1 MGEFKR
7 KERGGY
13 AKGTKQNFSLR
24 PLRYTLRP
32 LRLEPKPL
40 RRPGC
45 TENEETDLNV
55 MVTTDQLYHK
65 FQECTGVSTDTRR
78 ITPDCLFVALKGDN
92 FNGNQFAE
100 QALASG
106 ARYALVDDP
115 DVAARD
121 ADRCLLV
128 SDGLMALQDLARHH
142 RQTFNFPVI
151 GLTGSN
157 GKTTTKELIA
167 AVLSKNYRTYATV
180 GNLNNHIGVPL
191 TVLAFNDQYEMAVV
205 EMGANH
211 QKEIELLC
219 SIAQPT
225 HGLITNVGKAHLEGF
240 GGIEGVRK
248 GKGELYDYLAQHG
261 RTVFINSRDKT
272 LMAMFRERLKNLRS
286 ETVFAEVIFYPA
298 VEAAADEPAS
308 AELIS
313 KPIVLLQESPVV
325 IYRDSTGQEIM
336 THLPGRYNFENMMA
350 ALAIGDYFGVSPKDA
365 NRAVADYN
373 PTNNRSQ
380 VITKGTNTVL
390 LDAYNANPSSMAAAI
405 RQFAATPAKHKA
417 VILGD
422 MYELG
427 NESEAE
433 HAALGKLIAES
444 KFDLVILAGK
454 DMHYALSYLPKA
466 YYFPDKFSLHNW
478 IMDNPMT
485 DTHFLIKGSRGMS
498 LESVVPFM

>member
-1 MGEFKR
+1 M
-7 KERGGY
+7 
-13 AKGTKQNFSLR
+13 SMDMLS
-24 PLRYTLRP
+24 
-32 LRLEPKPL
+32 
-40 RRPGC
+40 
-45 TENEETDLNV
+45 
-55 MVTTDQLYHK
+55 TDQLYHK
-65 FQECTGVSTDTRR
+65 FLECTGVSTDTRR
-78 ITPDCLFVALKGDN
+78 ITSDCLFVALKGASFD
-92 FNGNQFAE
+92 GNQFAR
-100 QALASG
+100 QALEAG

-115 DVAARD
+115 AIADSD
-121 ADRCLLV
+121 ARCLLV
-128 SDGLMALQDLARHH
+128 ADSLTALQDLARHH
-142 RQTFNFPVI
+142 RQTLTFPVI

-167 AVLSKNYRTYATV
+167 AVLSKKYRTYATV

-191 TVLAFNDQYEMAVV
+191 TLLALNEQHEIAVI

-272 LMAMFRERLKNLRS
+272 LMAMYRERLKSLRS
-286 ETVFAEVIFYPA
+286 ETVFAETIFYPA
-298 VEAAADEPAS
+298 VDAS
-308 AELIS
+308 SQPVE
-313 KPIVLLQESPVV
+313 LLQESPVV
-325 IYRDSTGQEIM
+325 VYRDPEGREVT
-336 THLPGRYNFENMMA
+336 THLPGRYNFDNMTA
-350 ALAIGDYFGVSPKDA
+350 ALAIGDYFGISPEES

-405 RQFAATPAKHKA
+405 RQFAATPASRKA

-454 DMHYALSYLPKA
+454 DMHYALEFLPKA

-478 IMDNPMT
+478 LMDHPMT
-485 DTHFLIKGSRGMS
+485 DTYILVKGSRGMS
-498 LESVVPFM
+498 LETVVPFI

>member
-1 MGEFKR
+1 MI
-7 KERGGY
+7 
-13 AKGTKQNFSLR
+13 T
-24 PLRYTLRP
+24 
-32 LRLEPKPL
+32 
-40 RRPGC
+40 
-45 TENEETDLNV
+45 TDL
-55 MVTTDQLYHK
+55 LYHK

-92 FNGNQFAE
+92 FDGNQFAE

-106 ARYALVDDP
+106 ARYAVVDDAT
-115 DVAARD
+115 VAARD
-121 ADRCLLV
+121 PQRCLLV
-128 SDGLMALQDLARHH
+128 TDGLTALQDLARHH
-142 RQTFNFPVI
+142 RQTLTIPII

-167 AVLSKNYRTYATV
+167 AVLSKNFRVYATA

-191 TVLAFNDQYEMAVV
+191 TLLAINEQHELAIV

-248 GKGELYDYLAQHG
+248 GKGELYDYLAQNAK
-261 RTVFINSRDKT
+261 TVFINSRDKT
-272 LMAMFRERLKNLRS
+272 LTAMYRERLKILRS
-286 ETVFAEVIFYPA
+286 ETSFAEAIFYPA
-298 VEAAADEPAS
+298 TEPTDAPI
-308 AELIS
+308 EL
-313 KPIVLLQESPVV
+313 LEESPVV
-325 IYRDSTGQEIM
+325 IFRDETGRTVT
-336 THLPGRYNFENMMA
+336 THLPGRYNFENMLA
-350 ALAIGDYFGVSPKDA
+350 ALAIGDYFGVSPDDA
-365 NRAVADYN
+365 SHAVADYN

-380 VITKGTNTVL
+380 VIHKETNTIL

-405 RQFAATPAKHKA
+405 RQFAATPAKRKL

-427 NESEAE
+427 SESEAE

-444 KFDLVILAGK
+444 NFDVVILAGK
-454 DMHYALSYLPKA
+454 DMHYALGALPKA

-478 IMDNPMT
+478 LMDNPMT
-485 DTHFLIKGSRGMS
+485 DTHVLIKGSRGMS
-498 LESVVPFM
+498 LESVVPFI

>member
-1 MGEFKR
+1 MI
-7 KERGGY
+7 
-13 AKGTKQNFSLR
+13 
-24 PLRYTLRP
+24 
-32 LRLEPKPL
+32 
-40 RRPGC
+40 
-45 TENEETDLNV
+45 
-55 MVTTDQLYHK
+55 TTDQLYHK

-92 FNGNQFAE
+92 FDGNQFAE

-106 ARYALVDDP
+106 ARYAVVDDAT
-115 DVAARD
+115 VAARD
-121 ADRCLLV
+121 PQRCLLV
-128 SDGLMALQDLARHH
+128 TDGLTALQDLARHH
-142 RQTFNFPVI
+142 RQTLAIPII

-167 AVLSKNYRTYATV
+167 AVLSKNYRVYATA

-191 TVLAFNDQYEMAVV
+191 TLLAINEQHELAII

-248 GKGELYDYLAQHG
+248 GKGELYDYLAQNAK
-261 RTVFINSRDKT
+261 TVFINSRDKT
-272 LMAMFRERLKNLRS
+272 LTAMYRERLKTLRS
-286 ETVFAEVIFYPA
+286 ETSFAEAIFYPA
-298 VEAAADEPAS
+298 VEASGEAV
-308 AELIS
+308 ELIE
-313 KPIVLLQESPVV
+313 ESPVV
-325 IYRDSTGQEIM
+325 IFRDETGRTVT
-336 THLPGRYNFENMMA
+336 THLPGRYNFENMLA
-350 ALAIGDYFGVSPKDA
+350 ALAIGDYFGVSPDDA
-365 NRAVADYN
+365 SHAVADYN

-380 VITKGTNTVL
+380 VIHKETNTIL

-405 RQFAATPAKHKA
+405 RQFAATPAKHKL

-427 NESEAE
+427 SESEAE

-444 KFDLVILAGK
+444 NFDVVILAGK
-454 DMHYALSYLPKA
+454 DMHFALGALPQA

-478 IMDNPMT
+478 LMDNPMT
-485 DTHFLIKGSRGMS
+485 DTHILVKGSRGMS
-498 LESVVPFM
+498 LESVVPFI

>member
-1 MGEFKR
+1 M
-7 KERGGY
+7 
-13 AKGTKQNFSLR
+13 LI
-24 PLRYTLRP
+24 
-32 LRLEPKPL
+32 
-40 RRPGC
+40 
-45 TENEETDLNV
+45 
-55 MVTTDQLYHK
+55 TTDQLYYK
-65 FQECTGVSTDTRR
+65 FQECTGISTDTRR
-78 ITPDCLFVALKGDN
+78 ITPDCLFVALKGASFD
-92 FNGNQFAE
+92 GNQFAE

-106 ARYALVDDP
+106 ARYVLVDDAIIANREP
-115 DVAARD
+115 
-121 ADRCLLV
+121 RCLLV
-128 SDGLMALQDLARHH
+128 PDALTALQDLARYH
-142 RQTFNFPVI
+142 RQTLTIPVI

-191 TVLAFNDQYEMAVV
+191 TVLSLNEQHELAVV

-240 GGIEGVRK
+240 GGMEGVRK
-248 GKGELYDYLAQHG
+248 GKGELYDYLAQNG

-272 LMAMFRERLKNLRS
+272 LMAMYRERLKALRS
-286 ETVFAEVIFYPA
+286 ETVFAEVVFYPA
-298 VEAAADEPAS
+298 VDSAAVDAATVDSPNTPI
-308 AELIS
+308 ELI
-313 KPIVLLQESPVV
+313 QESPVV
-325 IYRDSTGQEIM
+325 TYRDTGGREIT
-336 THLPGRYNFENMMA
+336 THLPGRYNFENMLA
-350 ALAIGDYFGVSPKDA
+350 ALAIGDYFGVSPEDA

-380 VITKGTNTVL
+380 VIAKGTNTVL
-390 LDAYNANPSSMAAAI
+390 LDAYNANPSSMTAAI
-405 RQFAATPAKHKA
+405 RQFAAMPANRKA

-427 NESEAE
+427 DESEAE
-433 HAALGKLIAES
+433 HTALGKLIAES

-454 DMHYALSYLPKA
+454 DMHYALPMLPKA

-478 IMDNPMT
+478 LMDNPMT
-485 DTHFLIKGSRGMS
+485 DTYVLVKGSRGMS
-498 LESVVPFM
+498 LESVVPFI

>member
-1 MGEFKR
+1 M
-7 KERGGY
+7 
-13 AKGTKQNFSLR
+13 LI
-24 PLRYTLRP
+24 
-32 LRLEPKPL
+32 
-40 RRPGC
+40 
-45 TENEETDLNV
+45 
-55 MVTTDQLYHK
+55 TTDQLYHK

-78 ITPDCLFVALKGDN
+78 ITPDCLFVALKGAN
-92 FNGNQFAE
+92 FDGNQFAE
-100 QALASG
+100 QALAEG
-106 ARYALVDDP
+106 ARYALVDD
-115 DVAARD
+115 VTI
-121 ADRCLLV
+121 ADRNPQCLLV
-128 SDGLMALQDLARHH
+128 LDGLTALQDLARHH
-142 RQTFNFPVI
+142 RQTFTIPVI

-167 AVLSKNYRTYATV
+167 AVLSKKYQTYATV

-191 TVLAFNDQYEMAVV
+191 TILSLNEQHEIAVV

-261 RTVFINSRDKT
+261 RTVFINSRDKI
-272 LMAMFRERLKNLRS
+272 LMAMYRERLKTLRS
-286 ETVFAEVIFYPA
+286 DDVFAEVIFYPA
-298 VEAAADEPAS
+298 VESPE
-308 AELIS
+308 
-313 KPIVLLQESPVV
+313 KPIELLQESPVV
-325 IYRDSTGQEIM
+325 IYRDSTGQEIT
-336 THLPGRYNFENMMA
+336 THLPGRYNFDNMTG
-350 ALAIGDYFGVSPKDA
+350 ALAIGDHFGVSADEA
-365 NRAVADYN
+365 NHAIADYN

-380 VITKGTNTVL
+380 VIAKGTNTVL

-405 RQFAATPAKHKA
+405 RQFAATPAKRKA

-427 NESEAE
+427 TESEAE
-433 HAALGKLIAES
+433 HTALGKLIAEG

-454 DMHYALSYLPKA
+454 DMHYALGFLPKA

-478 IMDNPMT
+478 LMDNPMT
-485 DTHFLIKGSRGMS
+485 DTHVLVKGSRGMS
-498 LESVVPFM
+498 LESVLPFI

>member
-1 MGEFKR
+1 MLIENDETGP
-7 KERGGY
+7 
-13 AKGTKQNFSLR
+13 NMLS
-24 PLRYTLRP
+24 
-32 LRLEPKPL
+32 
-40 RRPGC
+40 
-45 TENEETDLNV
+45 TE
-55 MVTTDQLYHK
+55 QLYHK

-92 FNGNQFAE
+92 FDGNKFAE

-115 DVAARD
+115 LVAEQNP
-121 ADRCLLV
+121 DRCLLV
-128 SDGLMALQDLARHH
+128 TDGLTALQDLARHH
-142 RQTFNFPVI
+142 RQTFTFPVI

-167 AVLSKNYRTYATV
+167 AVLSKNYQVYATV

-191 TVLAFNDQYEMAVV
+191 TLLALTEQHELAIV

-248 GKGELYDYLAQHG
+248 GKGELYDYLAHNAK
-261 RTVFINSRDKT
+261 TVFINSRDKT
-272 LMAMFRERLKNLRS
+272 LMAMYRERLKSIRS
-286 ETVFAEVIFYPA
+286 ETSFAEVIFYPA
-298 VEAAADEPAS
+298 VESSQEP
-308 AELIS
+308 IT
-313 KPIVLLQESPVV
+313 LLTESPVV
-325 IYRDSTGQEIM
+325 VFKDSAGNEVT
-336 THLPGRYNFENMMA
+336 THLPGRYNFDNMLA
-350 ALAIGDYFGVSPKDA
+350 ALAIGDYFGVSPEDA

-380 VITKGTNTVL
+380 FITKGTNIVM
-390 LDAYNANPSSMAAAI
+390 LDAYNANPSSMTAAI
-405 RQFAATPAKHKA
+405 QQFAATPAKRKA

-427 NESEAE
+427 DESEAE

-444 KFDLVILAGK
+444 NFDLVILAGK
-454 DMHYALSYLPKA
+454 DMHFALGYLPKA

-478 IMDNPMT
+478 VMDNPMT
-485 DTHFLIKGSRGMS
+485 DTHILIKGSRGMS
-498 LESVVPFM
+498 LESVVPFI